1 MLADR
6 VTVVE
11 VAGDKNLADAR
22 IRTEDV
28 ADWLARHGVA
38 ATARAVAAVNGEVTE
53 LSDVCKEIDAGLL
66 VGGAYGH
73 TRLREWVLGGVTKD
87 LLLRP
92 ARCSLVS
99 H

>member
-11 VAGDKNLADAR
+11 IAACDNLADAR
-22 IRTEDV
+22 GRTEDV

-38 ATARAVAAVNGEVTE
+38 AAARAVVAANDEPTGLGDVAKE
-53 LSDVCKEIDAGLL
+53 LDAGLL

-73 TRLREWVLGGVTKD
+73 TRLREWVLGGVTRD
-87 LLLRP
+87 LLLQP